1 MVRLALMFAVVIV
14 DYVSGHLLPPS
25 LPPLPMK
32 DSCFVA
38 SQEVALFRLEGE
50 AIILTF
56 PTFHSV
62 LRKRNIAPPKA
73 TYLISKVN
81 STGAYEDEGRVY
93 QRDRQLWLLP
103 AHASDTGEY
112 TCTYRNETYCVTGSI
127 KIHVYKSSSVNL
139 KILSKH
145 ISAIVG
151 ETLPLICPS
160 IGNFNMTGTQIQ
172 WYKDSSPTTLQLGR
186 DGFMQ
191 HHRGNNILIPAVK
204 LSHSGLYTCKFRV
217 LINNQ
222 HYKVSRTIMLHVE
235 EPEQTFTVPDFS
247 MTSEPGLISSYS
259 TVHSELYIYLEHY
272 NNMVSVNSEII
283 SFHSN
288 MAAVKKN
295 FFFNFSL
302 PCWDSKS
309 MLLQPDFQS
318 RSRLSIKCVFL
329 HVLAPTLQM
338 PVIVSPLNGTV
349 FESSHGSGLVLLCKV
364 LTGCQEEDSTVV
376 TWLVNGQSV
385 ESSYLD
391 RRAMQGE
398 RRSTRVSEGCQIEL
412 RLIVIAMTE
421 EDVKTQLKCVTQN
434 QGGKQEVVIQLR
446 LEDSTFTWVTVGVVA
461 LSCFLTVVSVFLYLI
476 FKPKRKNK
484 MDYILARQ
492 NSTF

>member
-259 TVHSELYIYLEHY
+259 TVHT
-272 NNMVSVNSEII
+272 
-283 SFHSN
+283 
-288 MAAVKKN
+288 
-295 FFFNFSL
+295 
-302 PCWDSKS
+302 
-309 MLLQPDFQS
+309 
-318 RSRLSIKCVFL
+318 
-329 HVLAPTLQM
+329 PTLQM